1 MKNLKLTK
9 KLSQLD
15 QASPKFKDYKKRIKV
30 LKSKNFFKNLRINA
44 GIEKESLRVNKDN
57 GFISQ
62 KDHPKSLGSPLTN
75 SSITT
80 DFSEALIELVTPVFN
95 SSDKLYK
102 YLYELHVF
110 INSNLDNEVLWS
122 FSMPP
127 KINKESDIRIA
138 EYGNS
143 NIGKIKELYRK
154 GLELRYGPSM
164 QCVAGIHYNFS
175 LHPSSLKT
183 LLSSFGVQ
191 HSNDLYLSLIRNFK
205 RYYWFILIHFGRS
218 SIIDKSFIRGREHKL
233 VKLNDCDLFMKY
245 ATSLRMSDIGYKS
258 SAQKNL
264 KIKYNSLNEFL
275 DKVRDAVIQPHEGF
289 AKLGHR
295 DENGDFKQISTGI
308 IQIEN
313 ELYDEIR
320 PKRSLKDN
328 KRPYHLL
335 KKEGI
340 EYIEV
345 RGIDLNPDESIGI
358 SLNQILFLNVFLL
371 WCAIN
376 ESPLISDSEYRR
388 IENNNNSVIQNGN
401 DFSSLL
407 EVKGGK
413 KEINESMSD
422 IFHELEILANE
433 LDDRKYILA
442 IKEIKNNNYNFNMN
456 DTFHNF
462 ALKKSIEHSN
472 RFNSYKLNKEIFD
485 KFNKQAL
492 NSINEFN
499 KINNKTESSFEN
511 YVNSYNKKLK
521 EGDI

>member
-1 MKNLKLTK
+1 MRKFLFIISLFLWTCGSGSTEPEPPQLPTVQNINL
-9 KLSQLD
+9 
-15 QASPKFKDYKKRIKV
+15 I
-30 LKSKNFFKNLRINA
+30 
-44 GIEKESLRVNKDN
+44 GIEDTPKVFTFVGTDPLNLALSYSISTQPQHGTVVISGASGTYTPNANYNGQDTFLYLASTVN
-57 GFISQ
+57 
-62 KDHPKSLGSPLTN
+62 
-75 SSITT
+75 
-80 DFSEALIELVTPVFN
+80 
-95 SSDKLYK
+95 
-102 YLYELHVF
+102 
-110 INSNLDNEVLWS
+110 
-122 FSMPP
+122 
-127 KINKESDIRIA
+127 
-138 EYGNS
+138 GNS

-175 LHPSSLKT
+175 LHPSSLKI